1 MAGVITAGKPV
12 VSDGRD
18 ELAQLYS
25 SDYRDL
31 VRLAALLCDDSAV
44 CEEIVQDAFVSALV
58 HWNRIRE
65 PERAPAW
72 LRSCVLN
79 GARGR
84 LRRRQTA
91 DRCAARQAQP
101 VLAADGS
108 VVDRAL
114 VVDALRRL
122 PQRQRESVALRFLL
136 DLPDAAIAE
145 TLGVS
150 VGSVKTH
157 IHRGLS
163 NLSLMMEDER

>member
-1 MAGVITAGKPV
+1 MAGVVTARRPV
-12 VSDGRD
+12 VSEGRA
-18 ELAQLYS
+18 ELAELYAAE
-25 SDYRDL
+25 YRDL
-31 VRLAALLCDDSAV
+31 VRLAALLCDDRAQ
-44 CEEIVQDAFVSALV
+44 CEEMVQDAFVSALV

-65 PERAPAW
+65 PERAPAY

-91 DRCAARQAQP
+91 ERHGASSPQP

-136 DLPDAAIAE
+136 DLTDAAIAE

-150 VGSVKTH
+150 VGAVKTH
-157 IHRGLS
+157 IHRGLA
-163 NLSLMMEDER
+163 NLNLMMEDR

>member
-1 MAGVITAGKPV
+1 MAAVVAASKPV
-12 VSDGRD
+12 VSPGR
-18 ELAQLYS
+18 EALADLYS

-31 VRLAALLCDDSAV
+31 VRLAAVLCDDPAG

-65 PERAPAW
+65 PERAPAY

-91 DRCAARQAQP
+91 DRHPTAEPQP

-108 VVDRAL
+108 VVDRA
-114 VVDALRRL
+114 VVVGALRRL
-122 PQRQRESVALRFLL
+122 PQRQREAVVLRYLL
-136 DLPDAAIAE
+136 DLPDSAIAE

-150 VGSVKTH
+150 VGAVKTH
-157 IHRGLS
+157 LHRGLA
-163 NLSLMMEDER
+163 NLNLIMEGQP